1 MFKTLFETT
10 YISPMLNHDNM
21 SKVTIKT
28 CRFKLFEK
36 EVFLVLRDDQVES
49 LYTFFELLNKRVNI
63 EEAKKAFVDDYIKRT
78 SYGWNRLVN
87 IPLDYNLIIKNFL
100 GAEETMNKMEEFYR
114 VSLRD
119 SKIDEITNE

>member
-1 MFKTLFETT
+1 
-10 YISPMLNHDNM
+10 MLNHDNM

-49 LYTFFELLNKRVNI
+49 FNTFFELLNKRVNI